1 MRAAL
6 RSTDTEVIELSN
18 AERERFRAAVAPV
31 VEAQGAR
38 LGTDWLDALAD

>member
-1 MRAAL
+1 MMR
-6 RSTDTEVIELSN
+6 RMIG
-18 AERERFRAAVAPV
+18 RYKGQRAMAVAVEAAV